1 MDEVNPSDGLFH
13 FLGNTSFDSCF
24 KELILNNIEEVFL
37 MYFVVID
44 YAWERQKSLSS
55 VVSELFI
62 SSESLLKMKYYP
74 ELQIKIGGSD

>member
-1 MDEVNPSDGLFH
+1 
-13 FLGNTSFDSCF
+13 
-24 KELILNNIEEVFL
+24 

>member
-1 MDEVNPSDGLFH
+1 VDEVNPSDGLFH

-44 YAWERQKSLSS
+44 YA
-55 VVSELFI
+55 
-62 SSESLLKMKYYP
+62 
-74 ELQIKIGGSD
+74 